1 MNWTT
6 AWLTMKQ
13 GHKVKRRGWKDAY
26 WHISGTELLIHK
38 ENGEEVNFR
47 KVKDIGMMLNVTCC
61 DDWEQVMESPKRED
75 TDLRFDIQLVV
86 CKAIRVGIDQAVA
99 EFTAE
104 QEKKEV
110 SK

>member
-13 GHKVKRRGWKDAY
+13 GHKVKRRVWKDAY
-26 WHISGTELLIHK
+26 WHISGTELLIHT

-61 DDWEQVMESPKRED
+61 DDLEQVME
-75 TDLRFDIQLVV
+75 
-86 CKAIRVGIDQAVA
+86 G
-99 EFTAE
+99 
-104 QEKKEV
+104 
-110 SK
+110 

>member
-13 GHKVKRRGWKDAY
+13 GYKVKRPHWKDAY
-26 WHISGTELLIHK
+26 WRIAGTELIIHT
-38 ENGEEVNFR
+38 ESGNEINFR
-47 KVKDIGMMLNVTCC
+47 EVKDIGLMLNLTCC
-61 DDWEQVMESPKRED
+61 DDWEQVAESPKRED
-75 TDLRFDIQLVV
+75 TDLRFDIQLAVS
-86 CKAIRVGIDQAVA
+86 KAIRAGIDQAVA

-104 QEKKEV
+104 QEKKEA

>member
-38 ENGEEVNFR
+38 EDGEE
-47 KVKDIGMMLNVTCC
+47 VKDIGMMLNVTCC
-61 DDWEQVMESPKRED
+61 DDWEQVME
-75 TDLRFDIQLVV
+75 
-86 CKAIRVGIDQAVA
+86 G
-99 EFTAE
+99 
-104 QEKKEV
+104 
-110 SK
+110 

>member
-13 GHKVKRRGWKDAY
+13 RHKVKRRGWKDAY
-26 WHISGTELLIHK
+26 WHISGTELLIRK
-38 ENGEEVNFR
+38 EDGEELNFR
-47 KVKDIGMMLNVTCC
+47 KVKDIGMVLNATCC
-61 DDWEQVMESPKRED
+61 DDWEQVMKSPNRED
-75 TDLRFDIQLVV
+75 TDLRFDIQVV
-86 CKAIRVGIDQAVA
+86 VSKAIRAGIDQAVA

-104 QEKKEV
+104 QQKKEV